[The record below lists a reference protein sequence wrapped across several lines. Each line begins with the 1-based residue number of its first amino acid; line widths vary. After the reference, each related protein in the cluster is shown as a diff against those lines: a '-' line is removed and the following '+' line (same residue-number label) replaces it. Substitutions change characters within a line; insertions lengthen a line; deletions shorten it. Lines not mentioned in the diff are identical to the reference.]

1 MKIVCDACGAKYAIA
16 DEKVRGKVFK
26 IRCKKCSNVIVV
38 RGLSGEGDAAD
49 ESLSQQETRTFGYD
63 EQEGAEAASSE
74 GVWHL
79 VIDQDQIGPITDD
92 EVRERFARGEID
104 RDTYAWRE
112 GFGDWMPVG
121 SIDVFADLGTGGGSG
136 RVAAASAASAESPAA
151 DPFAAAGGGNGG
163 GDLFGGA
170 NSGDGLFGGD
180 GAGSA
185 ADRRLRGERNENSV
199 LFSLNNLAALA
210 SDQPRAPA
218 PSQSSAASSASAS
231 SSGTPQQGGGEGSG
245 LIDIRSMAQSY
256 LGGKDRAGAA
266 PMGSFSAI
274 EPVTFATQSP
284 VLLPQTPAGGGGSNK
299 TLIAAI
305 IAGSAAVIVAV
316 VVVLVVVL
324 RPDPQT
330 VADGT
335 GAGAAATGTP
345 AGDPATPDT
354 ATPPDTNKPDTT
366 AAGAADTPAG
376 GTNPGTTATPPSDT
390 PPADIAGKKPED
402 TAGKTPRTP
411 TSGRDRPDTGSKPR
425 DSDKPDKP
433 ADKPEDKP
441 ATPPSGGS
449 GCMDEVGCLLADKPP
464 ACCSKYSGSGGGGR
478 KPGGGGGGGDANLP
492 EKLTRSDITAGINKV
507 HSGVTACSSKG
518 SGEVKVTVKV
528 DGSGSVGDVSVKS
541 APNAALG
548 TCVANAVKKAKFT
561 KTQEG
566 ATFTYPFVF

>member
-38 RGLSGEGDAAD
+38 RGLSGEGEASD
-49 ESLSQQETRTFGYD
+49 EQLSQQETRTFGYD
-63 EQEGAEAASSE
+63 EQEGAEPASSE

-92 EVRERFARGEID
+92 EVRARFARGEID

-112 GFGDWMPVG
+112 GFGDWQPLG
-121 SIDVFADLGTGGGSG
+121 AIDVFADLGQAGSG
-136 RVAAASAASAESPAA
+136 RHAAAAAASVESPSA
-151 DPFAAAGGGNGG
+151 DPFAGASGGDGG

-170 NSGDGLFGGD
+170 NSGDGLFGGS

-185 ADRRLRGERNENSV
+185 NDKRLRGERNENSV
-199 LFSLNNLAALA
+199 LFSLGNLAALA
-210 SDQPRAPA
+210 SDAPKPVAA
-218 PSQSSAASSASAS
+218 PVSSL
-231 SSGTPQQGGGEGSG
+231 GGGAGRAQAGGSEGSG
-245 LIDIRSMAQSY
+245 LIDIRSMAQTY
-256 LGGKDRAGAA
+256 MGNKDRAVAA
-266 PMGSFSAI
+266 PMSSFSAI
-274 EPVTFATQSP
+274 EPVTFPTQSP
-284 VLLPQTPAGGGGSNK
+284 VLLPTTPAGGGGSNK

-305 IAGSAAVIVAV
+305 IGGSAAVVVAV
-316 VVVLVVVL
+316 VVVLIIVL
-324 RPDPQT
+324 RGNEGPT

-335 GAGAAATGTP
+335 GTPATGTP
-345 AGDPATPDT
+345 AGDPAGTPDT
-354 ATPPDTNKPDTT
+354 AATPDTAKPDTT
-366 AAGAADTPAG
+366 ATAAGAG
-376 GTNPGTTATPPSDT
+376 GTQTGTTEPAGTGTTPTTT

-402 TAGKTPRTP
+402 PKTTRTP

-425 DSDKPDKP
+425 DEKTEKP
-433 ADKPEDKP
+433 ADKPEEKPADKP
-441 ATPPSGGS
+441 AAGG
-449 GCMDEVGCLLADKPP
+449 GCLDEVGCLLADKPP
-464 ACCSKYSGSGGGGR
+464 ACCSKYSGGGGGGGGR
-478 KPGGGGGGGDANLP
+478 KPSGGGGGDSNLP

-507 HSGVTACSSKG
+507 RSGVTACSSKG

-528 DGSGSVGDVSVKS
+528 NGSGSVGDVSVKS

-548 TCVANAVKKAKFT
+548 TCVANAVKKASFA

>member
-79 VIDQDQIGPITDD
+79 VIDQDQIGPITDE

-112 GFGDWMPVG
+112 GFGDWLPLAA
-121 SIDVFADLGTGGGSG
+121 IDVFADLGSGHAGSG
-136 RVAAASAASAESPAA
+136 RTAAASAGSAESPAA
-151 DPFAAAGGGNGG
+151 DPFSAADGGGDGG

-170 NSGDGLFGGD
+170 NAGDGLFGGN

-199 LFSLNNLAALA
+199 LFSLGNLAALA
-210 SDQPRAPA
+210 SDAPKVAAPSAAMGAAPA
-218 PSQSSAASSASAS
+218 GRAQASGS
-231 SSGTPQQGGGEGSG
+231 EGSG
-245 LIDIRSMAQSY
+245 LIDIRSMAQSF
-256 LGGKDRAGAA
+256 LGDKGRAGAA
-266 PMGSFSAI
+266 APMSSFGPVEPVSFS
-274 EPVTFATQSP
+274 TQSP
-284 VLLPQTPAGGGGSNK
+284 VLLPQTPVSGGGNNK

-305 IAGSAAVIVAV
+305 IGGSAAVVVAV
-316 VVVLVVVL
+316 VVVLIIVL
-324 RPDPQT
+324 RSGDGPT
-330 VADGT
+330 VAEGT
-335 GAGAAATGTP
+335 PGAGTDPTGEAAN
-345 AGDPATPDT
+345 PDT
-354 ATPPDTNKPDTT
+354 TAGTATPDTT
-366 AAGAADTPAG
+366 AAGTDAVKPAG
-376 GTNPGTTATPPSDT
+376 TEPGTAATPPANT
-390 PPADIAGKKPED
+390 PPVDIAGRKPDEATD
-402 TAGKTPRTP
+402 DRKNPRTP
-411 TSGRDRPDTGSKPR
+411 GRSEREPGSSRTPSGSREPDKTE
-425 DSDKPDKP
+425 KP
-433 ADKPEDKP
+433 ADKPAP
-441 ATPPSGGS
+441 TPPAS
-449 GCMDEVGCLLADKPP
+449 GCLDEVGCLLADKPP
-464 ACCSKYSGSGGGGR
+464 ACCSKYSGGGSGGSR
-478 KPGGGGGGGDANLP
+478 KPGGGSGGDSNLP

-507 HSGVTACSSKG
+507 RGGVTGCSSKG

-548 TCVANAVKKAKFT
+548 TCVANAVKKAKFA
-561 KTQEG
+561 KTQQG

>member
-38 RGLSGEGDAAD
+38 RGLSGEGEASD
-49 ESLSQQETRTFGYD
+49 EQLSQQETRTFGYD
-63 EQEGAEAASSE
+63 EQEGAEPASSGE

-112 GFGDWMPVG
+112 GFGDWMPLG
-121 SIDVFADLGTGGGSG
+121 AIDVFTDLGTGGGGSG
-136 RVAAASAASAESPAA
+136 RAAAASAASAEATSA
-151 DPFAAAGGGNGG
+151 DPFAAAGGGDAG

-170 NSGDGLFGGD
+170 NSGDGLFGGN

-199 LFSLNNLAALA
+199 LFSLGNLAALA
-210 SDQPRAPA
+210 SDAPKPAAPA
-218 PSQSSAASSASAS
+218 PS
-231 SSGTPQQGGGEGSG
+231 GGGMGAAPAGRAQAGGSEGSG

-284 VLLPQTPAGGGGSNK
+284 VLLPQTPVGGGGSNK

-316 VVVLVVVL
+316 VVVLIVVL

-330 VADGT
+330 VADGP
-335 GAGAAATGTP
+335 GPGPGTGTP
-345 AGDPATPDT
+345 AGETAPPDT
-354 ATPPDTNKPDTT
+354 ATPPDTAKPDTT
-366 AAGAADTPAG
+366 AAGAADTPPG

-425 DSDKPDKP
+425 ESDKPDKP

-464 ACCSKYSGSGGGGR
+464 ACCSKYSGGGGGGR
-478 KPGGGGGGGDANLP
+478 KPGGGGGDANLP
-492 EKLTRSDITAGINKV
+492 EKLTRSDITTGINKV
-507 HSGVTACSSKG
+507 RSGVTACSSKG

-548 TCVANAVKKAKFT
+548 SCVANAVKKAKFA